1 MDLYELDSAI
11 TEGEIAYAATADW
24 EEARALREAL
34 YILQIVKGINQALTL
49 RGVLGSLTT
58 LLHLPQLIGKAVI
71 F

>member
-34 YILQIVKGINQALTL
+34 YILQIVKAMMEDDVQ
-49 RGVLGSLTT
+49 SLPEVDKDTGNYY
-58 LLHLPQLIGKAVI
+58 I
-71 F
+71 